1 MQYLPLNAETITL
14 NLFAHFQRR
23 QPVTQCWRKIDGTW
37 QIQDIA
43 FTDDWSEADYAAL
56 VATLQHTAEAG
67 GLVLGAFDNRQLK
80 GFASVEPALL
90 GQHQEYLDLNNLH
103 VSQDCR
109 GKGIGKALFRLAQ
122 GWAKEHGAKKL
133 YISAHSAVESQ
144 AFYRAMGCVDA
155 LEVQQAHAA
164 REPFDCQLE
173 CDV

>member
-1 MQYLPLNAETITL
+1 
-14 NLFAHFQRR
+14 
-23 QPVTQCWRKIDGTW
+23 
-37 QIQDIA
+37 
-43 FTDDWSEADYAAL
+43 
-56 VATLQHTAEAG
+56 
-67 GLVLGAFDNRQLK
+67 VLGAFDNRQLK

-90 GQHQEYLDLNNLH
+90 GHHQEYLDLNNLH